1 MDCHSIKTS
10 EQILT
15 WQKRDDGCKPK
26 GVDGSAAEGSGRWSN
41 LRIEPFLKNTLDA
54 LKDNCYIE
62 WLRLFLEH
70 LLEKGKNQEKQ

>member
-1 MDCHSIKTS
+1 MVRIYLPNHHNHGWSDGCMDSIKTS

-15 WQKRDDGCKPK
+15 SQKRDEGCKLK
-26 GVDGSAAEGSGRWSN
+26 GVDGSAAKGSGLWSN

-62 WLRLFLEH
+62 
-70 LLEKGKNQEKQ
+70 